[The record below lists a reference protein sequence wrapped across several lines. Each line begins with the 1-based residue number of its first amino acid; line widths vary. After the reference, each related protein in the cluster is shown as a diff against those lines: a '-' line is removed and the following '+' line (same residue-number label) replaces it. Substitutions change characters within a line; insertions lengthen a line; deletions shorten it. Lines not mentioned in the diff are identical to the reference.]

1 MIKQD
6 EYKNWEVIVEE
17 DWRKWIYNNGC
28 FFEHGE
34 LDIND
39 IPESLKKA
47 IRSEEMQLIMPDLLY
62 FIQNL

>member
-1 MIKQD
+1 MTELD
-6 EYKNWEVIVEE
+6 EFKNWDIKTDEN
-17 DWRKWIYNNGC
+17 WRKWIYHNGW

-34 LDIND
+34 LDMDN

-62 FIQNL
+62 FLQNL